1 MRDAAP
7 PSGHKLNDHRW
18 FTLQAL
24 ADAIVPPST
33 EHGVPGAGD
42 KQICKEVLGDVGER
56 LPRLVEV
63 LDMIDDMAIAAGAES
78 FVSLPADKREQLAR
92 KFRDMHPRPADRLAN
107 WVMQCY
113 YRDDRVLVSL
123 GVAPRAP
130 FPDGYDVQNGDWSKL
145 DRVRARSPFYRRT
158 T

>member
-1 MRDAAP
+1 MRLLWRE
-7 PSGHKLNDHRW
+7 SGEFSMCR
-18 FTLQAL
+18 
-24 ADAIVPPST
+24 SS
-33 EHGVPGAGD
+33 
-42 KQICKEVLGDVGER
+42 
-56 LPRLVEV
+56 LPFVWACPMGEV
-63 LDMIDDMAIAAGAES
+63 LDMLDDMAIAAGAES

-92 KFRDMHPRPADRLAN
+92 KFRDTHPRPADRLAN

-145 DRVRARSPFYRRT
+145 DRVRARPPFYRRT